1 LKLDDNKIR
10 EQLSECIKGPEG
22 LQLLMSELTQ
32 VPSSAPALA
41 FLGTVVKDFDG
52 IFSFALLS
60 KIVQKLNL
68 ELTF

>member
-1 LKLDDNKIR
+1 LKLDDNKIK

-41 FLGTVVKDFDG
+41 FLGTVVKDFGG
-52 IFSFALLS
+52 IFFICSLDKNSS
-60 KIVQKLNL
+60 KS
-68 ELTF
+68 